1 MLSETKNITW
11 SDFQALSP
19 EEKKPYFS
27 ENGKLF
33 HCLHSQQFD
42 RDFID
47 HIYKLTN
54 VIRSISKSKK
64 GALFLQGLMPHYK
77 AMLYFMQ
84 PSTRTYLSFRT
95 ACQILGIQT
104 SDVRDASIS
113 SEVKGETFEDTI
125 RTFSSYFN
133 FIIMRHPKEGYA
145 EQAAYC
151 LNNSERPIPILNAG
165 SGKDQ
170 HPTQAILDI
179 YTLRRSFEHHGGL
192 EGKTILLAGDLLRG
206 RTVRS
211 LSKLISF
218 FPGTKLI
225 LSSPEKFKMGDD
237 IIAYLDNKNVDY
249 EISHEFIKHLPSA
262 DAIYM
267 TRVQDEHD
275 TESDKSEKSFP
286 EFSLRAEHL
295 SILKEHCAIMHP
307 LPRREELDSAI
318 DNDPR
323 AKYWR
328 QERNGMWARA
338 ALMSHITGYDQKI
351 MSYWSDLCKQA
362 NHTADI

>member
-1 MLSETKNITW
+1 MHSDTQNLTW
-11 SDFQALSP
+11 PEFQALTL
-19 EEKKPYFS
+19 ENKKADFTK
-27 ENGKLF
+27 NGKLF

-42 RDFID
+42 RDFLD

-64 GALFLQGLMPHYK
+64 GAMFLQGLMPHYK

-113 SEVKGETFEDTI
+113 SEAKGETFEDTI

-133 FIIMRHPKEGYA
+133 FIIMRHPEDGYA
-145 EQAAYC
+145 ERAAFC

-179 YTLRRSFEHHGGL
+179 YTLRRSFENHGGL
-192 EGKTILLAGDLLRG
+192 EGKTLLLAGDLLRG

-211 LSKLISF
+211 LSKLIAF

-225 LSSPEKFKMGDD
+225 LSSPEKFKMAND
-237 IIAYLDNKNVDY
+237 IIAFLDKNGVDY
-249 EISHEFIKHLPSA
+249 LVTHEFEKHLPDA

-275 TESDKSEKSFP
+275 TAGNKSERSFP
-286 EFSLRAEHL
+286 EFSLLAKHL
-295 SILKEHCAIMHP
+295 PKLKDHCAIMHP
-307 LPRREELDSAI
+307 LPRRDELDSAI

-338 ALMSHITGYDQKI
+338 ALMCHITGYDQKV
-351 MSYWSDLCKQA
+351 MSYWSDICKQA
-362 NHTADI
+362 NHTAEI